1 VPGRGAGAA
10 RMLYDAIKR
19 LTKHSLIYAL
29 GPMLHKAAGFVLL
42 YWVSRWIGNTENYGV
57 VEIAT
62 VTIVVAGQVLG
73 LNLLSGMTRYFF
85 DYESKEDRRT
95 VVTTTLLMLLAS
107 TGSALLLAVVFD
119 ETLARLLFEDVQ
131 YADALVALAA
141 ILFCQTIGLVGLR
154 YMQVLQRSVAYGVV
168 TTAKVV
174 IEIGSKVYLMGIL
187 GLTYMGVLYSV
198 LVGEAL
204 LAIGTIVYLG
214 VRVGL
219 RFSAPM
225 ARRLLRFSYP
235 LILSGLCMFAL
246 HQADRMIVQYLI
258 NKSETGVYG
267 MAYKFGSLP
276 NLILLEAFGLIW
288 FPYIFSLKSGE
299 QVRLICRKVLTY
311 FSFLMCFASLAVGL
325 FQAEL
330 FHVMVDPKFWRGQPA
345 IPVILLG
352 YVFWAVYQVAST
364 TFYLREKTAFVSLL
378 MAAAALFNVA
388 LNFLLVPSLGF
399 MGAAWATLA
408 TFAVLAVAA
417 WILAERV
424 EPTRYELGR
433 VLLPILLACG
443 LYGASLLL
451 PADPLVVTLTAKTLL
466 WLAFPFLLV
475 LGGFLTPEERDR
487 LAAIVG
493 GVRQR
498 VSR

>member
-1 VPGRGAGAA
+1 
-10 RMLYDAIKR
+10 MLYEAIKR

-29 GPMLHKAAGFVLL
+29 GPMLHKAAGFLIL
-42 YWVSRWIGNTENYGV
+42 YWVSRWIGPPENYGV

-62 VTIVVAGQVLG
+62 VTIVVAGQLLG

-85 DYESKEDRRT
+85 DYESLDERRT
-95 VVTTTLLMLLAS
+95 VVTTTLLLLLAS

-119 ETLARLLFEDVQ
+119 EPLARLLFEDVQ

-154 YMQVLQRSVAYGVV
+154 YMQVLQRSIAYGVV

-174 IEIGSKVYLMGIL
+174 IEIGSKVYLMGVL

-204 LAIGTIVYLG
+204 LAIGTIVYLA
-214 VRVGL
+214 VKVGL

-225 ARRLLRFSYP
+225 ARRLARFSYP

-246 HQADRMIVQYLI
+246 HQADRLIITYLRD
-258 NKSETGVYG
+258 KAETGLYG

-288 FPYIFSLKSGE
+288 FPYVFSLKAGDE
-299 QVRLICRKVLTY
+299 IRLICRKVLTY
-311 FSFLMCFASLAVGL
+311 FSLLMCFASLAVGL
-325 FQAEL
+325 FRAEI
-330 FHVMVDPKFWRGQPA
+330 FHLMVDEGFWGTEQA
-345 IPVILLG
+345 IPVIVLG
-352 YVFWAVYQVAST
+352 YVFWAVYQVLST
-364 TFYLREKTAFVSLL
+364 TFYLRERTVFVSLL
-378 MAAAALFNVA
+378 MAGAALLNVGA
-388 LNFLLVPSLGF
+388 NFALVPRLGY
-399 MGAAWATLA
+399 MGGAWSTLL
-408 TFAVLAVAA
+408 TFAVLAVVA
-417 WILAERV
+417 WVLAERIDPV
-424 EPTRYELGR
+424 RYEIAR

-451 PADPLVVTLTAKTLL
+451 PEQPLGLSLGLKGVLL
-466 WLAFPFLLV
+466 LAFPVLLV
-475 LGGFLTPEERDR
+475 LGGFLAPEERAR
-487 LAAIVG
+487 LADIVVAARQA
-493 GVRQR
+493 VRR
-498 VSR
+498 